1 MMKINLT
8 QLIDEYPL
16 SYEAIA
22 VSMGISRQALHKF
35 DKRNT
40 VKRPELNRKHYL
52 AIQNHLQACGK
63 AMSSRSDTDPLT
75 EILFKS
81 WPLSLTAF
89 SIYMGQHRFWLR
101 NSLHANSLTTGETA
115 LVNIALRQIGSILSD
130 LVLLD
135 FIEHDYV
142 AQHLLNQKKFNGVI
156 V

>member
-1 MMKINLT
+1 MMKINLR
-8 QLIDEYPL
+8 QLTDEYPL

-22 VSMGISRQALHKF
+22 QSMGISRQWLHKF
-35 DKRNT
+35 VERNI

-63 AMSSRSDTDPLT
+63 AMCARTDTDPLT
-75 EILFKS
+75 ENLFQS

-89 SIYMGQHRFWLR
+89 SIYMGEHRFWLR
-101 NSLHANSLTTGETA
+101 DALHNQSFTADETA
-115 LVNIALRQIGSILSD
+115 FVNRQLRQIGSILSD

-142 AQHLLNQKKFNGVI
+142 AQYLLNQQKFNGII